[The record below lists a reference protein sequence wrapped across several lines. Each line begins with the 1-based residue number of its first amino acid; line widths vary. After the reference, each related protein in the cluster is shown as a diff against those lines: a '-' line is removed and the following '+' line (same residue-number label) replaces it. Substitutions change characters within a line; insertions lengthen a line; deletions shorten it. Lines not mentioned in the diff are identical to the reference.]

1 MTTTQ
6 DIIDKL
12 NEAIIIIPERHGK
25 RKATEMIGE
34 AIIMIENERMERKR
48 REVSLREK
56 GVQVIKSEDVIF
68 FRRQAS

>member
-12 NEAIIIIPERHGK
+12 NEAIIIMPERHGK
-25 RKATEMIGE
+25 RKATEIIGE
-34 AIIMIENERMERKR
+34 VILMIENDRMERKR
-48 REVSLREK
+48 TQFLLRQNK
-56 GVQVIKSEDVIF
+56 IKSEDVIF